1 MRSGRI
7 LFGAVL
13 SLLSPAGA
21 IAAPMLNPLVPGQY
35 FNGDGANS
43 QWAQVGAE
51 WRGPTHGSA
60 SWGTGLWGITDAE
73 HILALPTTDPGLVN
87 VYSGRVDQINF
98 ADLAFLNAWG
108 ASWGAQQLAPFFN
121 NDSQQYQDNYA
132 VRFSGYIS
140 ILDPGAYNFG
150 VLYDDGFSFALLGAG
165 SRVSIAMDGLNPRD
179 RLGFAQDLMLDAGL
193 YGYELL
199 GYERL
204 EAGVV
209 NLAWTQV
216 GSAWATV
223 PQAHLFTTIPTTTPI
238 AVPEPPTWPL
248 FAFGLAIFSA
258 LRAYR
263 QS

>member
-1 MRSGRI
+1 MRSERI
-7 LFGAVL
+7 LFVAAMCVISATGAV
-13 SLLSPAGA
+13 
-21 IAAPMLNPLVPGQY
+21 AAPMNPLVPGRY

-43 QWAQVGAE
+43 QWAQVGSE
-51 WRGPTHGSA
+51 WRGTTYGSEI
-60 SWGTGLWGITDAE
+60 WGTGLWGISDARQ
-73 HILALPTTDPGLVN
+73 ILALPATDSALVN
-87 VYSGRVDQINF
+87 VYSGRVEQINF
-98 ADLAFLNAWG
+98 ADLAFLNKWG
-108 ASWGAQQLAPFFN
+108 PLWGVQQLAPFFS
-121 NDSQQYQDNYA
+121 NDPKQYQDNYA

-150 VLYDDGFSFALLGAG
+150 VLYDDGFSFSLLGAD

-209 NLAWTQV
+209 NLGWTRA
-216 GSAWATV
+216 GSSWGTV
-223 PQAHLFTTIPTTTPI
+223 PQAHLFTTIPTISPI

-248 FAFGLAIFSA
+248 FAFGLAIFSV
-258 LRAYR
+258 LRASR
-263 QS
+263 QT